1 MTYRRPEYLTGIRM
15 QSNNHPAAPDSF
27 ERSRL
32 ADLVKLHE
40 AIATL
45 GQAPDYMAV
54 IEQRSALYDSV
65 RELHPTLISTE
76 EASAL
81 NLLIGSMAETRRET
95 LGV

>member
-1 MTYRRPEYLTGIRM
+1 M

-65 RELHPTLISTE
+65 R
-76 EASAL
+76 ASPYADKYRGSFGSQSADWL
-81 NLLIGSMAETRRET
+81 NGRDAQGNAWRLKL
-95 LGV
+95 

>member
-1 MTYRRPEYLTGIRM
+1 M

-32 ADLVKLHE
+32 VDLIALHQ
-40 AIATL
+40 AIAAL

-54 IEQRSALYDSV
+54 IEQRSALYDRV
-65 RELHPTLISTE
+65 RALHPTLINTE
-76 EASAL
+76 EGSAM
-81 NLLIGSMAETRRET
+81 NLLIGSMAETRKET

>member
-1 MTYRRPEYLTGIRM
+1 M

-32 ADLVKLHE
+32 EDLIELHQ

-54 IEQRSALYDSV
+54 VELRSALYDRV
-65 RELHPTLISTE
+65 RALYPTLINTE
-76 EASAL
+76 ESSAL
-81 NLLIGSMAETRRET
+81 TLLIGSMAETRKET